1 MIESTLK
8 KKIYY
13 HDTDCGGVI
22 YYANYLKYLEEG
34 RTESLAEIG
43 IGPEKWHDAGILFVV
58 AHVEIDYKA
67 PGRYQDMIEIIS
79 RIDKI
84 GKSSIHFYQEAK
96 KDDIILIKAKVIL
109 ACVDKNLKPKSIPE
123 KIRQVLQG

>member
-34 RTESLAEIG
+34 RTEALAEIG
-43 IGPEKWHDAGILFVV
+43 IGPEKWRDAGILFVV

-96 KDDIILIKAKVIL
+96 KDEIILIKAKVIL

-123 KIRQVLQG
+123 EIRQILQG